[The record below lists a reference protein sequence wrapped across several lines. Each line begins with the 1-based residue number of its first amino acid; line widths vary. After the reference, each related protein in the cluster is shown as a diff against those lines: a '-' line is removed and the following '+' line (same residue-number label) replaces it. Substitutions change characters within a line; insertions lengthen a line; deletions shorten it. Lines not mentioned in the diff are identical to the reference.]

1 MAYLTEK
8 IEKLKNQ
15 LKRLGSKK
23 LAKRLVRD
31 SSDSDSDSYQDNAS
45 GSTGNQVDKH
55 LKLDKPTGID
65 LVVTDTRLIKATNLA
80 LDITKANEFVIKT
93 PKLVK

>member
-23 LAKRLVRD
+23 LAKRLVHD
-31 SSDSDSDSYQDNAS
+31 SSDSDSDSY
-45 GSTGNQVDKH
+45 
-55 LKLDKPTGID
+55 
-65 LVVTDTRLIKATNLA
+65 
-80 LDITKANEFVIKT
+80 
-93 PKLVK
+93 